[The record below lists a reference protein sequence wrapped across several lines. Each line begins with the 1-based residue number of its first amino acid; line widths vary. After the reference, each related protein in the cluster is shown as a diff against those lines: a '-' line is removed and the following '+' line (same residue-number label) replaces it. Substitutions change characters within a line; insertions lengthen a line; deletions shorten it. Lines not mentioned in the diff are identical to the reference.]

1 MESQLIPVVVNENA
15 AFRATALR
23 QEGYV
28 QAGDPIP
35 CPLCGLRFVLLLD
48 PKHHSDFGDAA
59 TSQRKNATIFFEEII
74 MQDHINDHP
83 HWQFRMTALSLPNG

>member
-15 AFRATALR
+15 AFRAIELR

-48 PKHHSDFGDAA
+48 PKDHSDSENAA
-59 TSQRKNATIFFEEII
+59 TTHREKATVFFQEII

-83 HWQFRMTALSLPNG
+83 HWQFRMTVATR

>member
-1 MESQLIPVVVNENA
+1 MESQLIPVVVNETA

-28 QAGDPIP
+28 QAGDPIQ

-48 PKHHSDFGDAA
+48 PKDHSDSEGAA
-59 TSQRKNATIFFEEII
+59 STHREKAAVFFREII

-83 HWQFRMTALSLPNG
+83 HWQFRMTVAIR